1 LLIVS
6 VPVQIPPEDRTR
18 TNVVGENVSRVGGGG
33 GVVAVGCAVAVG
45 TGVGVSV
52 GTGVA
57 VGMAAARAVCVA
69 ESAERLAGDVPPN
82 GNPPLSAISVP
93 PPHKLA
99 RRIADATNISIQR

>member
-1 LLIVS
+1 MVC
-6 VPVQIPPEDRTR
+6 VAVHEEPVD
-18 TNVVGENVSRVGGGG
+18 TNTSGEGVNVSQVGG

-57 VGMAAARAVCVA
+57 VGTEAARAVCVA
-69 ESAERLAGDVPPN
+69 ESAERLAGEAPPN
-82 GNPPLSAISVP
+82 GSPPLSAISVP

-99 RRIADATNISIQR
+99 RRIADATSISIQR